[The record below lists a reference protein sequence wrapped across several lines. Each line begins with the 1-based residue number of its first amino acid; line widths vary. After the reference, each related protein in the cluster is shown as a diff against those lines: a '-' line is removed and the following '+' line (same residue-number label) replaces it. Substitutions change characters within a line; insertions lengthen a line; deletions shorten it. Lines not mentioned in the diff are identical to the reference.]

1 MLTNI
6 DQELTP
12 HALYMRLK
20 RICQKT
26 PAGKLNV
33 DATIHDQ
40 WTSGNREELLLALVR
55 SMKQVGFDNSHRTRQ
70 QVRAWSC

>member
-1 MLTNI
+1 MLKNI
-6 DQELTP
+6 GQELTP

-26 PAGKLNV
+26 AAGKLNV
-33 DATIHDQ
+33 DVAIHDQ
-40 WTSGNREELLLALVR
+40 WVGGNRDELLLALVR
-55 SMKQVGFDNSHRTRQ
+55 SMKSVGFDNSHRTRQ